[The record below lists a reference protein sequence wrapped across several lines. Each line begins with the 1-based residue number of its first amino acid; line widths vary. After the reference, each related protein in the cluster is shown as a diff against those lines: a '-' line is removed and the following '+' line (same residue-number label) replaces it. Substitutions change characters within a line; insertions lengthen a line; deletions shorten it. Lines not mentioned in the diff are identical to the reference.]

1 MVLLLSCLH
10 IEDGGGQLHVPCL
23 CRDLGRRLAT
33 SDGHRRDDRREAHE
47 ERAVAFESGEV
58 SHGFRIAFD
67 RLAELGTM
75 AVPRSLT
82 FSRGNASA
90 VRGGKVPAGAHNPS
104 YHRFDSWPRY
114 LLTPAL

>member
-1 MVLLLSCLH
+1 MVLLLSRLH

-33 SDGHRRDDRREAHE
+33 SDGHGRDDRREAHE
-47 ERAVAFESGEV
+47 ERAIAFESGEV

-75 AVPRSLT
+75 AVPRSLK
-82 FSRGNASA
+82 GAPWLCA
-90 VRGGKVPAGAHNPS
+90 VARCRPGPI
-104 YHRFDSWPRY
+104 
-114 LLTPAL
+114 TPATIG